1 MYKLFPICNRSSK
14 RAPEQAEV
22 VLSVVCTSLSLAGL
36 AATFMTYVLFKNLR
50 TAPGK
55 NNMNLAITLFLAQL
69 LYLVGS
75 GQTEVSGLIL
85 QQLSALSFFFFT
97 AFRLASLHIWLY
109 AHLWEKYVQK

>member
-85 QQLSALSFFFFT
+85 QQLSALSFFSLLFGV
-97 AFRLASLHIWLY
+97 AFLHIWLY
-109 AHLWEKYVQK
+109 THMWEKYVQK